1 LSTDILVW
9 LLAGCTLA
17 WIAFSFLKWN
27 PGRGLIVS
35 AIIGAAAAF
44 LGGNV
49 LAPAFGGAIN
59 EAGGFSPFA
68 LVVAAATAIAFLKIA
83 DIVYERYRF

>member
-1 LSTDILVW
+1 MDVFVW

-27 PGRGLIVS
+27 PGRGLLIS

-44 LGGNV
+44 LGGSV

-59 EAGGFSPFA
+59 EVGGISPFA
-68 LVVAAATAIAFLKIA
+68 LVVAAVTAIAFLKIA
-83 DIVYERYRF
+83 DMVHERFQF